1 MYLVGQLSKATN
13 ISIRTLHYYD
23 EIGLLKPSTKS
34 DAGYRYYTKDDL
46 IILQQIIALKKLG
59 FRLTHI
65 KEIIQENSVNSKIER
80 WKQVFE
86 MELDKIEEEKR
97 RLEHMER
104 SLHAI
109 ISSLHLTG
117 DLSAD
122 DILLII
128 QSIQNGNG
136 EKFLERQ
143 FTKDE
148 QSIIKEQLPDLTSE
162 DEKTKKWIELLKD
175 VHEMVDEPI
184 ESYQSQELARR
195 IMQYISDY
203 LEMEDSLIDKYWEK
217 IKPDQEQSEKVVGLN
232 QKTMNY
238 IETILYWYEN
248 FGAGSRTNDK
258 QD

>member
-1 MYLVGQLSKATN
+1 MYLVGQLSKETN

-34 DAGYRYYTKDDL
+34 NAGYRYYTKDDL
-46 IILQQIIALKKLG
+46 IILQQIIVLKKLG

-65 KEIIQENSVNSKIER
+65 KEIVQENNGNSKIER

-109 ISSLHLTG
+109 INSLNLTG
-117 DLSAD
+117 DVSAE

-128 QSIQNGNG
+128 QSIQNGNE
-136 EKFLERQ
+136 EKFLERH

-148 QSIIKEQLPDLTSE
+148 QSIIKKQLPDLTSE

-184 ESYQSQELARR
+184 ESYQSQELAKR
-195 IMQYISDY
+195 IMQYISEY

-217 IKPDQEQSEKVVGLN
+217 IKPDHEPSEKVLGLN
-232 QKTMNY
+232 QKTMDY
-238 IETILYWYEN
+238 IEKILYWYEN
-248 FGAGSRTNDK
+248 FGEGSRTNGK